1 MAIDA
6 YIGQPFVFQ
15 TVFLDPVTG
24 APLTVTGVNVT
35 LFYYTPTPATRITL
49 LNAVAMSAVTP
60 PSPSRYSYQYT
71 LDPALTDGTPLYVEY
86 RGTDALL
93 NVIVQREVLNAKSY
107 PSDLGLRASF
117 TTPLG
122 SGGGGHGWDCG
133 CGC

>member
-35 LFYYTPTPATRITL
+35 LFYYTPTPATRVTL
-49 LNAVAMSAVTP
+49 LNAVAMSAASP
-60 PSPSRYSYQYT
+60 PSPSRYAYQYT
-71 LDPALTDGTPLYVEY
+71 LDPAIPDGTPLYVEY

-93 NVIVQREVLNAKSY
+93 NVIVQSEVINAKSY
-107 PSDLGLRASF
+107 PSDLGLRVRF
-117 TTPLG
+117 VQ
-122 SGGGGHGWDCG
+122 
-133 CGC
+133 